1 LGGTLTVLGSGGV
14 EAQPAANRPRA
25 TTAAAFFAKPMDQT
39 ESLEGSVKSVG
50 DAPLAL
56 NTTAPVGFFIIH
68 GDNLMEPPRRIF
80 AKLACMDCV
89 G

>member
-1 LGGTLTVLGSGGV
+1 
-14 EAQPAANRPRA
+14 
-25 TTAAAFFAKPMDQT
+25 MDQT

>member
-1 LGGTLTVLGSGGV
+1 
-14 EAQPAANRPRA
+14 
-25 TTAAAFFAKPMDQT
+25 MDQT
-39 ESLEGSVKSVG
+39 ESLKGSVKSVG

-80 AKLACMDCV
+80 AKLAGRIAWDDV
-89 G
+89 LQYWLAGPDGWPSGLRLQS